1 VYSLEDL
8 YLQAIKDRRSTYR
21 RDTISESIISY
32 GMKLNKYKDLIQILN
47 TTKSAGYYTEATPDE
62 LEYLFTHGWR
72 KGVLMIALANYTRKM
87 DIIEF
92 KIQSEMNTRKN
103 DKYIRGLKKSRDKI
117 MLKYSK
123 RKSELKLIKDEK

>member
-1 VYSLEDL
+1 
-8 YLQAIKDRRSTYR
+8 
-21 RDTISESIISY
+21 
-32 GMKLNKYKDLIQILN
+32 MKLNKYKDLIQILN

-72 KGVLMIALANYTRKM
+72 KGVLMIAISNYTRKM

>member
-1 VYSLEDL
+1 MYSLEDI

-92 KIQSEMNTRKN
+92 RV
-103 DKYIRGLKKSRDKI
+103 R
-117 MLKYSK
+117 
-123 RKSELKLIKDEK
+123 

>member
-1 VYSLEDL
+1 
-8 YLQAIKDRRSTYR
+8 
-21 RDTISESIISY
+21 
-32 GMKLNKYKDLIQILN
+32 MKLNKYKDLIQILN

-72 KGVLMIALANYTRKM
+72 KGVLMIAISNYTRKM

-123 RKSELKLIKDEK
+123 RKSELKSITE

>member
-1 VYSLEDL
+1 
-8 YLQAIKDRRSTYR
+8 
-21 RDTISESIISY
+21 
-32 GMKLNKYKDLIQILN
+32 MKLNKYKDLIQILN

-72 KGVLMIALANYTRKM
+72 KGVLMIAISNYTRKM
-87 DIIEF
+87 DIIEC

-123 RKSELKLIKDEK
+123 RKSELKSITE

>member
-1 VYSLEDL
+1 
-8 YLQAIKDRRSTYR
+8 
-21 RDTISESIISY
+21 
-32 GMKLNKYKDLIQILN
+32 MKLNKYKDLIQILN

-72 KGVLMIALANYTRKM
+72 KGVLMIAISNYTRKM

-92 KIQSEMNTRKN
+92 KIQGEMNTRKN

-123 RKSELKLIKDEK
+123 RKSELKSITE